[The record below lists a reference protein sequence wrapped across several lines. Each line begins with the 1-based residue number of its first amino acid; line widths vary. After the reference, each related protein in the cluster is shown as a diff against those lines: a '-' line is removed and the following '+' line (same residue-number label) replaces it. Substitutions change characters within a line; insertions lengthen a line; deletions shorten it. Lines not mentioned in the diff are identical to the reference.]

1 MVFFSVCNVLGGGG
15 DGSKQGFKEVAVEGG
30 VGVGDDNTTADE
42 EEEEDD
48 DILVVVSS
56 LLLLVVDEEIEGSSE
71 VALNS
76 VVEVVVVRMGRTSLV
91 GEARGVR
98 SREAG
103 SSESCVSCSMSSQS

>member
-15 DGSKQGFKEVAVEGG
+15 DGSKKGFKEVAVEGG
-30 VGVGDDNTTADE
+30 VGVGDDNTTAD
-42 EEEEDD
+42 EEEDD